1 MIFILWF
8 LVCFIGIFFNFG
20 WGYYGFFLFCVI
32 CFIVVG
38 SSYLYIIVFILGFIV
53 MFFLVMIFCY
63 VKIYFV
69 IKWSRKWV
77 FEYNVRS
84 LVIVMIVENKEKL
97 KKEVGI
103 LFEILIIN
111 FIVVIN
117 CLDCLYVDY
126 IWIE

>member
-1 MIFILWF
+1 M
-8 LVCFIGIFFNFG
+8 
-20 WGYYGFFLFCVI
+20 
-32 CFIVVG
+32 
-38 SSYLYIIVFILGFIV
+38 
-53 MFFLVMIFCY
+53 
-63 VKIYFV
+63 
-69 IKWSRKWV
+69 

-126 IWIE
+126 I